1 MNTSVLNS
9 PKAEGRKRQSE
20 NTLKQLA
27 LSIHNYHD
35 VQVRFPAANFIGR
48 NGHPH
53 SWRTG
58 MLPFLDQ
65 GDPYY
70 DYRLKET
77 WNGPT
82 IAKVFRKIPDVCR
95 HLDATLDTVS
105 PWHLALNGQRTGFSG
120 EKTSF
125 TNLIDDSSNT
135 IMFASGRTKF
145 W

>member
-1 MNTSVLNS
+1 MKTSVLNS

-20 NTLKQLA
+20 NKLKQLA

-48 NGHPH
+48 NGHRH

-70 DYRLKET
+70 DYRLKKT
-77 WNGPT
+77 WNSPT
-82 IAKVFRKIPDVCR
+82 IAKVFSKD
-95 HLDATLDTVS
+95 
-105 PWHLALNGQRTGFSG
+105 SG
-120 EKTSF
+120 RLSSSRCNSGHSF
-125 TNLIDDSSNT
+125 TVAPRVDGPEYGVFGAED
-135 IMFASGRTKF
+135 FF
-145 W
+145 HQPD